1 MAKAADVEVKEGQP
15 SSEHT
20 NRQNSESKA
29 EKKTD
34 AAQNGENSVSKLKN
48 EAKGK
53 SLKAAGS
60 SSEDKVDSV
69 AAADEM
75 NADEIPILHLCRI
88 CPRPK
93 KVRLKT
99 GDSVNLQ
106 TTDSGNKT

>member
-69 AAADEM
+69 AADDDDEM
-75 NADEIPILHLCRI
+75 NTDEIPILHLH
-88 CPRPK
+88 
-93 KVRLKT
+93 
-99 GDSVNLQ
+99 LQ
-106 TTDSGNKT
+106 SYEPLF